1 MRRNLN
7 SDASRKKDILQ
18 RKNNILSDINKIYEK
33 FYPPPF
39 SRGLNSRANNCRR
52 VSFDAPAHESRAAGI
67 VRKIARRM
75 VVAAT
80 IALFAATDAKA
91 QNFVVDNL
99 IYQVTDAAN
108 HEVKITG
115 ASIKYGSVS
124 LPSGVVY
131 NDTKYTV
138 TSIGDNAFNDGYYQL
153 VINAQMPSQLQ
164 AIGAKAFSGCRRMK
178 GDLVL
183 PQTLKK
189 IGMYAFYNCDSVSG
203 VLTIPANVEEI
214 GERAFANCKSLT
226 GITYR
231 ARNVS
236 DYSGTNLIFTSVG
249 DYTSGIPLVIGKEVE
264 RVPNNMFASTTA
276 NVRSLKF
283 EPGSVCTEIGKGAF
297 YHSRSRSVKYP
308 GFYPQGRLEIP
319 ASVKKIERNAFACNT
334 QFTSVVI
341 PASVDSIK
349 EDAFRELEGVDSL
362 CFLADCAFESQ
373 TNRYTEVLAAFTDM
387 GEATDGLHVFFGK
400 KVKRIWENQFS
411 QTNLRS
417 VTFEEGSALEEIGS
431 SALAVATLQGDIIL
445 PNTVRTIGYQAF
457 YETAISSVNIP
468 EGTETIGEGAFSLC
482 NNLEKVEYFAKD
494 AKLVSDQY
502 YGAGAFV
509 GSGLSVNG
517 YALSV
522 GRNVKIIPPCL
533 FENGGAAE
541 SKREEGGGANAI
553 DFAAQGILDSIGASA
568 FNGNTLL
575 TGTISIPATVR
586 SVGESAFYGCSGIS
600 KAIIPSNVERVGNHV
615 FYNCNALEYASYDVA
630 NGTGVNLF
638 PVAKSFNETGEEGEI
653 SNYVLVIG
661 KNVATIPDG
670 FCYGGAVDSISLRN
684 AGKLREIGKSA
695 FAYCG
700 EMRGH
705 DELLFPEGLE
715 SIGEYAFSGCSKLDG
730 ALRIPSTIKT
740 LGREAFD
747 GFVADSLIYN
757 APGITKYMLF
767 FNTSLEFAGGLVVGA
782 AIEEIEKE
790 MFADCDISTLS
801 FEQGSMLTRIGANA
815 FSKRVKGGALG
826 LPESLKVIGSGAFA
840 DCGFTGKLV
849 LPAMLDTIG
858 SSAFVNCAGL
868 VCDNFVFPK
877 NLTEIPAYAFSG
889 CKGFT
894 GTLRIPSRIESLG
907 FDAFA
912 GTGFTHLVIEDSDMP
927 LITGNDFNKTGGW
940 IIKSR
945 PMTRATAM
953 KGYLNPRGMFAD
965 MPLET
970 AYVGRN
976 LKYLCGAMADMAVAR
991 QYYSPFNQA
1000 RSIKKIVLG
1009 NRVSLIRHYQFSNC
1023 TALETIAIPEGV
1035 DTICQGAFIED
1046 IALVVVRIPRSVGY
1060 IGGSAFAG
1068 CVSLAEVYVGNE
1080 QNVANAV
1087 KLTRAVAEDATTIDS
1102 YAFASCG
1109 NLHSVVLYDN
1119 VNQIGDYAFGY
1130 CSALTDFYCLSTV
1143 PQAVSAKAFYNVD
1156 TKACSLHVPS
1166 GSKPAYD
1173 SADVWKDFMVD
1184 EKKLTA
1190 IGKVKIDDEAT
1201 EIARYTLDGQRIF
1214 APQQGVNIVK
1224 MSNGTVK
1231 KVLVK

>member
-1 MRRNLN
+1 MARNLN
-7 SDASRKKDILQ
+7 SDASRKNDDLQ
-18 RKNNILSDINKIYEK
+18 RKNNIQSDINKNYEK
-33 FYPPPF
+33 FHPPPILR
-39 SRGLNSRANNCRR
+39 SLNSRANDCRR
-52 VSFDAPAHESRAAGI
+52 VSFDASAHERRVARI

-80 IALFAATDAKA
+80 IALFVSTNAKA

-99 IYQVTDAAN
+99 IFQVTDAAN

-153 VINAQMPSQLQ
+153 VINARMPSQLKT
-164 AIGAKAFSGCRRMK
+164 IGAKAFSGCRRMK

-183 PQTLKK
+183 PQTLEK
-189 IGMYAFYNCDSVSG
+189 IGTYAFYNCDSVSG

-231 ARNVS
+231 PRNVS
-236 DYSGTNLIFTSVG
+236 DYSGTNQIFTSVG

-297 YHSRSRSVKYP
+297 YHSRSRNVKYP

-319 ASVKKIERNAFACNT
+319 ASVKKIEKNAFSYNT

-349 EDAFRELEGVDSL
+349 ENAFYGLEGVDSL
-362 CFLADCAFESQ
+362 CYLADCAFESQ

-387 GEATDGLHVFFGK
+387 GKATDGLHVLFGK

-417 VTFEEGSALEEIGS
+417 ITFEEGSALEEISS
-431 SALAVATLQGDIIL
+431 SAFAVATLQGDINL

-482 NNLEKVEYFAKD
+482 YNLAKVEYRAKE
-494 AKLVSDQY
+494 AQLVSDQY

-509 GSGLSVNG
+509 GSGFSVNG
-517 YALSV
+517 YSLTIGSY
-522 GRNVKIIPPCL
+522 VKTIPPCL
-533 FENGGAAE
+533 FENGGVVE
-541 SKREEGGGANAI
+541 SKLEEGGGANAI
-553 DFAAQGILDSIGASA
+553 NFAAQGMLDSIGASA
-568 FNGNTLL
+568 FNGNTLI

-586 SVGESAFYGCSGIS
+586 SVGESAFFGCKGIS
-600 KAIIPSNVERVGNHV
+600 KAIIPSNVQRVGDNV

-630 NGTGVNLF
+630 NGTGVNVF
-638 PVAKSFNETGEEGEI
+638 PVAKNFNTMGEEGDI

-661 KNVATIPDG
+661 KNVETIPDN
-670 FCYGGAVDSISLRN
+670 FCYGGAVDSISLQN
-684 AGKLREIGKSA
+684 AGKLREIGKNA
-695 FAYCG
+695 FCYCS

-715 SIGEYAFSGCSKLDG
+715 SIGENAFFCCSKLDG
-730 ALRIPSTIKT
+730 ALRLPSTLKT
-740 LGREAFD
+740 LGRGALNE
-747 GFVADSLIYN
+747 FVADSLIYN
-757 APGITKYMLF
+757 APEITKDMLF
-767 FNTSLEFAGGLVVGA
+767 FDAGLEFAGGLVVGA

-790 MFADCDISTLS
+790 MFANNDISTLS
-801 FEQGSMLTRIGANA
+801 FEQGSVLTRIGDQA
-815 FSKRVKGGALG
+815 FAKRVKGGSLV
-826 LPESLKVIGSGAFA
+826 LPEGLKVIGSSAFA
-840 DCGFTGKLV
+840 DCGFTGTLV
-849 LPAMLDTIG
+849 LPATLDTVG
-858 SSAFVNCAGL
+858 ASAFLNCAGL

-877 NLTEIPAYAFSG
+877 NLTEIPACAFSG

-927 LITGNDFNKTGGW
+927 LVTGNNFNKTGGW

-945 PMTRATAM
+945 PMTRVTVM
-953 KGYLNPRGMFAD
+953 KGYSIPRGMFAD

-976 LKYLCGAMADMAVAR
+976 LNYLCGAMADMAVAR
-991 QYYSPFNQA
+991 EYYSPFNQA

-1009 NRVSLIRHYQFSNC
+1009 NNVTMINHYQFGNC

-1046 IALVVVRIPRSVGY
+1046 SALVVVRIPRSVKY
-1060 IGGSAFAG
+1060 IGSSAFAG
-1068 CVSLAEVYVGNE
+1068 CVSLAELYVGNE
-1080 QNVANAV
+1080 QNVANAG
-1087 KLTRAVAEDATTIDS
+1087 KLTRAVAEDATTIGS
-1102 YAFASCG
+1102 YAFASCE
-1109 NLHSVVLYDN
+1109 NLRSVVLYDN

-1130 CSALTDFYCLSTV
+1130 CSALTDFYCLNTM
-1143 PQAVSAKAFYNVD
+1143 PQAVSTKAFYDVD

-1166 GSKPAYD
+1166 GSKPAYA
-1173 SADVWKDFMVD
+1173 SAEVWKDFMVD
-1184 EKKLTA
+1184 EKKLTS
-1190 IGKVKIDDEAT
+1190 IGNVEIDDDAT

-1214 APQQGVNIVK
+1214 APQKGVNIIR

-1231 KVLVK
+1231 KVIVK